1 MVPTSQGS
9 FDGTRGDMN
18 NHVHVNKTI
27 RAVVTSLINM
37 LLNAHSKRHVDVMGY
52 LFKMVLLSA
61 SCITV
66 NTLHEVYTVY

>member
-37 LLNAHSKRHVDVMGY
+37 LLDAHSKRHVDVMEY
-52 LFKMVLLSA
+52 LFKMVSLSV
-61 SCITV
+61 SW
-66 NTLHEVYTVY
+66 

>member
-27 RAVVTSLINM
+27 RAVVTALINM
-37 LLNAHSKRHVDVMGY
+37 LALVRNLR
-52 LFKMVLLSA
+52 
-61 SCITV
+61 I
-66 NTLHEVYTVY
+66 